1 MSAIKPSVCEETH
14 SLNLFT
20 GFPGRGVLYGRI
32 RIVKS
37 FSRNL
42 CPITKSFW
50 NVCPANGFKWNGR
63 ANKLS
68 EFVQIP
74 RRLRSPCLA
83 GGRLKGEVT
92 SATAPSSPQVSRHPI
107 FSSAENVISGRG
119 GRVGGGDHGRRQP
132 QLSKPSH
139 HSSFLQSKFN

>member
-1 MSAIKPSVCEETH
+1 MAV
-14 SLNLFT
+14 
-20 GFPGRGVLYGRI
+20 I

-50 NVCPANGFKWNGR
+50 NVCPANGFKWNGG

-74 RRLRSPCLA
+74 RRLRSPCPA
-83 GGRLKGEVT
+83 GVT
-92 SATAPSSPQVSRHPI
+92 RGLMGGSDHPS
-107 FSSAENVISGRG
+107 FSSLSSVKSPNFLLLGECDL
-119 GRVGGGDHGRRQP
+119 RVGVGECSHGREP
-132 QLSKPSH
+132 QMLQNTLTGVMQQGLSRE
-139 HSSFLQSKFN
+139 SFILAIRCKAPYLSINEPVANL